1 MINENSTKEKKLE
14 EIFERLSK
22 LEYSTEKEISES
34 LNKLEPRIKVLELET
49 EIFVAIV
56 EMIQKSKN
64 YAEYESRI
72 KKLPNKLYFFIDTE
86 LNNDK

>member
-1 MINENSTKEKKLE
+1 MINKNRTKEEQLE
-14 EIFERLSK
+14 EIFELLSK
-22 LEYSTEKEISES
+22 LESTKEEVSES